1 MVLTLA
7 KPNDFGISGN
17 AVEYWAFI
25 RALENL
31 IVKKI
36 AGQNT
41 QLYFLLLYT
50 LLKYKAGEQLPL
62 SKKEIGHR
70 TAGVLLQELYELS
83 FEIASYYVEKLS
95 TGPAIKVED
104 GEV

>member
-1 MVLTLA
+1 MVLTLT

-50 LLKYKAGEQLPL
+50 KYKAGEQLPL
-62 SKKEIGHR
+62 SKKGIGHR

>member
-41 QLYFLLLYT
+41 QLYFLFLYT
-50 LLKYKAGEQLPL
+50 F
-62 SKKEIGHR
+62 
-70 TAGVLLQELYELS
+70 V
-83 FEIASYYVEKLS
+83 
-95 TGPAIKVED
+95 KVQSW
-104 GEV
+104 

>member
-50 LLKYKAGEQLPL
+50 AGEQLPL
-62 SKKEIGHR
+62 SKKGIGHR

>member
-7 KPNDFGISGN
+7 EPNDFGMSGN

-41 QLYFLLLYT
+41 QLFLYT
-50 LLKYKAGEQLPL
+50 
-62 SKKEIGHR
+62 S
-70 TAGVLLQELYELS
+70 V
-83 FEIASYYVEKLS
+83 
-95 TGPAIKVED
+95 KVQSW
-104 GEV
+104 